1 MGERWIAQGG
11 EIGAQI
17 VGVRGPVGISGGQLE
32 LWLMMAGVK
41 WLGVQRG
48 VRFMLCT

>member
-17 VGVRGPVGISGGQLE
+17 VKVRGHSGISGGQLE

-41 WLGVQRG
+41 WLGV
-48 VRFMLCT
+48 